1 MRRWPWLGYAG
12 AGMLGVLLLMA
23 VAAPLLAPYDPTLQV
38 AEPFARPSWAHPL
51 GANDIGQDILSE
63 VIFGSRV
70 SLTVG
75 ITAALVATILG
86 TGVGLTAGYVGGRLD
101 AVLMRVC
108 DVTLSLPFVP
118 LAIVIAVF
126 AGPGLVALIL
136 IIPLQL
142 WAEAARKL
150 RAQVLAVSRRDAVQ
164 AVEAMGATRA
174 YVLRRHLLPV
184 LTPIVIPQFVR
195 AAIYAIVLEAS
206 LSFLGLG
213 DATTKSWGTILS
225 YANARSA
232 FLTDSWLWW
241 IVPPG
246 LCIAA
251 AGLSFAFIGYALEE
265 RNRPRLHALAP
276 ARRRPPSA
284 SPTTS
289 SEGAALLQITDL
301 TVRYGAIPAV
311 DGASL
316 DLRRGEVLG
325 VVGSSGSGKSTLAG
339 AIMGLLKAP
348 ARVDSGMVRLHG
360 EDLLDAPARLQ
371 ELRGGPLALVPQA
384 AMNALNPVL
393 TIAAQIAEAIRLH
406 RPASRQEA
414 YRRARELLELVGIDA
429 ARAGSYPHELSGGM
443 RQRAVIAMALAND
456 PELLVVDEPTTG
468 LDPLIQHGILQL
480 LTELSERLN
489 AGIVLISH
497 DLAVVAEVADTIA
510 VMNAG
515 RIVECG
521 PAAALLQSPRQPYT
535 RRLLTAALPRRV
547 RDHYV
552 DGAPLLQVS
561 GVSKSYPRAV
571 AAVGVDL
578 DVREGEV
585 VGLIGESGA
594 GKSTLA
600 RLILRLERPDEGR
613 ILFGGTPLD
622 DLSRRELRS
631 LHMVFQDPYQSLPDH
646 LRVGEI
652 VAEPLRIHGE
662 KVGSRVGEALAVAG
676 LDPQRYRGRY
686 PSQLSGGE
694 RQRVALARAAVV
706 RPRLIV
712 LDEPTSMLDAE
723 LRQEL
728 LAALVQLRDQ
738 FGVSYLC
745 ITHDLVLAKAFCD
758 RLVVLREG
766 RVVEAG
772 PTDVVTSSPTHPY
785 TEMLVRTGLP
795 ANISL
800 WLG

>member
-1 MRRWPWLGYAG
+1 MRRWPWLGYVG
-12 AGMLGVLLLMA
+12 AGMLGVLLLVA
-23 VAAPLLAPYDPTLQV
+23 VAAPLLAPYDPALQV

-63 VIFGSRV
+63 VIFGARV
-70 SLTVG
+70 SLAVG
-75 ITAALVATILG
+75 ITAALVATVLG
-86 TGVGLTAGYVGGRLD
+86 TCVGLTAGYVGGRLD
-101 AVLMRVC
+101 AALMRVC

-150 RAQVLAVSRRDAVQ
+150 RAQVLAVSRRDAVR
-164 AVEAMGATRA
+164 AVEAMGASRA
-174 YVLRRHLLPV
+174 YVLRRHLLPL

-213 DATTKSWGTILS
+213 DATIKSWGTILS

-265 RNRPRLHALAP
+265 RGRPRLHALAP
-276 ARRRPPSA
+276 AWRRPRSA
-284 SPTTS
+284 APAADSA
-289 SEGAALLQITDL
+289 GAALLRITDL
-301 TVRYGAIPAV
+301 TVRYGASPAV
-311 DGASL
+311 HGVSL
-316 DLRRGEVLG
+316 DVRRGEILG
-325 VVGSSGSGKSTLAG
+325 VVGSSGSGKSTMAG

-348 ARVDSGMVRLHG
+348 ARVDSGRVLFHG
-360 EDLLDAPARLQ
+360 EDLLDASPARLLQ
-371 ELRGGPLALVPQA
+371 LRGGRLALVPQA

-393 TIAAQIAEAIRLH
+393 TVGAQIVEAIRLH

-414 YRRARELLELVGIDA
+414 YRHARELLERVGIDA
-429 ARAGSYPHELSGGM
+429 VRAGGYPHELSGGM
-443 RQRAVIAMALAND
+443 RQRVLIAMALAND
-456 PELLVVDEPTTG
+456 PELIIVDEPTTG

-480 LTELSERLN
+480 LTEVSERLG

-515 RIVECG
+515 RIVEFG
-521 PAAALLQSPRQPYT
+521 PAASLLQRPRQAYT
-535 RRLLTAALPRRV
+535 QRLLTAALPRRGQ
-547 RDHYV
+547 RRYV
-552 DGAPLLQVS
+552 DRSPLLQVS

-578 DVREGEV
+578 DVREGEI
-585 VGLIGESGA
+585 VGLIGQSGA

-613 ILFGGTPLD
+613 ILFGGTPLE
-622 DLSRRELRS
+622 DLSRRDLRS
-631 LHMVFQDPYQSLPDH
+631 LHLVFQDPYQSLPDH

-662 KVGSRVGEALAVAG
+662 KAGSRVGEALKVVG
-676 LDPQRYRGRY
+676 LDPSRYRGRY

-728 LAALVQLRDQ
+728 LAALLQLRDQ

-745 ITHDLVLAKAFCD
+745 ITHDLVLARAFCD

-766 RVVEAG
+766 HVVEAG
-772 PTDVVTSSPTHPY
+772 PTEVVTSNPTHPY

-795 ANISL
+795 ANIRSS
-800 WLG
+800 